1 MTLER
6 KLEEHLFLDV
16 KIYPA
21 TFVRFPI
28 IKTGVTSTEREIRRT
43 SLKTPKHYVDERE
56 VNRKKHSHFVVIFT
70 SVQNAS
76 G

>member
-6 KLEEHLFLDV
+6 KLEEDLFLDV

-28 IKTGVTSTEREIRRT
+28 IKTGVTSTERER
-43 SLKTPKHYVDERE
+43 LGEHL
-56 VNRKKHSHFVVIFT
+56 
-70 SVQNAS
+70 
-76 G
+76 